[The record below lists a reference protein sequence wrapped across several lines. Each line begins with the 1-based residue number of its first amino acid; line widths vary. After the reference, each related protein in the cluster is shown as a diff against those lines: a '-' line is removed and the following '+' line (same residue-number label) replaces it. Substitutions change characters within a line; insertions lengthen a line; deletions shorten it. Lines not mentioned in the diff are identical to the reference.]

1 MITCICGTVFEPP
14 LRKRG
19 EAKRHCS
26 PKCKSRA
33 WRLENPSAFAV
44 ADAAQDERRR
54 SQRADHPE
62 LFKAREAARYAADP
76 ERHRARVAAYRSIP
90 ENRAKSN
97 MGTAAWR
104 KANPDKYHEAV
115 RRWEEANPDLV
126 AHYQAGWRARKR
138 GNGGSH
144 TLTEWRDK
152 CAEYGNRCGYCRES
166 KKLSKDHDIPLSRG
180 GTDDI
185 ANIIPACR
193 LCNSK
198 KRTRTGD
205 EYRALLEH
213 AS

>member
-1 MITCICGTVFEPP
+1 MRICICGTVFEPP

-26 PKCKSRA
+26 SKCKTRA
-33 WRLENPSAFAV
+33 WRDADPVRAAA
-44 ADAAQDERRR
+44 ADARALEK
-54 SQRADHPE
+54 QRAFNAAHPE
-62 LFKAREAARYAADP
+62 VSQAYEAARYAADP
-76 ERHRARVAAYRSIP
+76 ERYRARVAAYRSVP
-90 ENRAKSN
+90 ENRARGN
-97 MGTAAWR
+97 IGTAAWR
-104 KANPDKYHEAV
+104 AANPEKARAAV
-115 RRWEEANPDLV
+115 RRWESHNPDLV
-126 AHYQAGWRARKR
+126 AHYRAGWRARKK

-152 CAEYGNRCGYCRES
+152 CAEFGNRCAYCRES
-166 KKLSKDHDIPLSRG
+166 KKLSKDHDVPLSRG

-205 EYRALLEH
+205 EFRALMT
-213 AS
+213 A